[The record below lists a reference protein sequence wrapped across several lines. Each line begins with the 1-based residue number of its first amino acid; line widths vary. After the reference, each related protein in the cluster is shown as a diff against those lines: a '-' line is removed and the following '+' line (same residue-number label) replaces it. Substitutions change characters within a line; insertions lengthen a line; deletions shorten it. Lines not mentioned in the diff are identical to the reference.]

1 MAESLRQ
8 LGRGLRV
15 FGVTSQPATLARI
28 ALAGLPRYGMT
39 VAGAIAVTAR
49 IRGDR
54 VALLDGRG
62 AVTHAELGRAV
73 HRLAAAL
80 DHHRLAGPGTRLAV
94 VCDDDRDLLI
104 TAARSRA
111 GRRRGL
117 PALPTDGKGGLRC
130 LAGRSGAELILHA
143 PAAAG
148 LADGVATQTLST
160 TDLDDLVASTPAR
173 HRAPE
178 RPAGRPR

>member
-1 MAESLRQ
+1 MTTPRSETRPTVAESLRQ

-104 TAARSRA
+104 TAAAA
-111 GRRRGL
+111 GLVGAEVSQLSPRM
-117 PALPTDGKGGLRC
+117 GKVAFDAWLAA
-130 LAGRSGAELILHA
+130 AGRS
-143 PAAAG
+143 
-148 LADGVATQTLST
+148 
-160 TDLDDLVASTPAR
+160 
-173 HRAPE
+173 
-178 RPAGRPR
+178 